1 MAEASNLLSQGNT
14 NNEEI
19 KSTSIFSQTY
29 KEIHHQLMNTESE
42 RAQSLAFPRPDR
54 RLFRPEEV
62 AERMRKKAFIQWINF
77 ILRTSEYKIEKLEI
91 DLQDGK
97 IIILLLEALYET
109 ILVPERSHLDLKQG
123 SPNYSQERLA
133 NIKTAL
139 SFVHDRLGIDIA
151 VTPQDINHGNVQ
163 QMLALLWALIQ
174 RVELTERG
182 MNEESLL
189 RWIQSRVTSPH
200 AQINSFAD
208 CLREPQFLAAFINS
222 FTEGSAVVFAVPS
235 SQPTLKEMMQI
246 AEQRLGIP
254 VALDAHLLEMNPQ
267 TVDIPAVVTYFS
279 FFLHLD
285 KARLLLLSYIRGSNF
300 WRENPNEM
308 FTQR

>member
-1 MAEASNLLSQGNT
+1 MKLCSLIKLLC
-14 NNEEI
+14 
-19 KSTSIFSQTY
+19 IFS
-29 KEIHHQLMNTESE
+29 
-42 RAQSLAFPRPDR
+42 
-54 RLFRPEEV
+54 
-62 AERMRKKAFIQWINF
+62 
-77 ILRTSEYKIEKLEI
+77 
-91 DLQDGK
+91 
-97 IIILLLEALYET
+97 
-109 ILVPERSHLDLKQG
+109 
-123 SPNYSQERLA
+123 
-133 NIKTAL
+133 
-139 SFVHDRLGIDIA
+139 
-151 VTPQDINHGNVQ
+151 
-163 QMLALLWALIQ
+163 
-174 RVELTERG
+174 
-182 MNEESLL
+182 
-189 RWIQSRVTSPH
+189 
-200 AQINSFAD
+200 
-208 CLREPQFLAAFINS
+208 LREPQFLAAFINS